1 MIIEMILF
9 RIFVLVGVGDC
20 WSTAKILR
28 YNHKYLTD
36 KKFARH
42 VRYVTNKIAR
52 KDESKVEMSS
62 FGRKVI
68 QKYGSDRAMLYI
80 FVFGYEPIA
89 IIFLYLLVNDF
100 SWYFF
105 VAIIM
110 ISFMLGILY
119 RQIWR
124 AAHMNKMYGVK
135 L

>member
-9 RIFVLVGVGDC
+9 IIFVLVGVGDC

-42 VRYVTNKIAR
+42 VRYITNKIL
-52 KDESKVEMSS
+52 KEDESKAEMALL
-62 FGRKVI
+62 GRKAI
-68 QKYGSDRAMLYI
+68 QKHGSDRAMLYM

-89 IIFLYLLVNDF
+89 LLFLYFLVTNF
-100 SWYFF
+100 SWWFF
-105 VAIIM
+105 CASVM

-119 RQIWR
+119 RQILR
-124 AAHMNKMYGVK
+124 ARHMNKMYGVK
-135 L
+135 V